1 MLILFVKCKNLLEGQ
16 SLDSSG
22 MTQHK
27 LLSYSD
33 WLTVDI
39 QYGKDFKPALRLA
52 PQKQEVISRVM
63 LTHVNSGCVAS

>member
-1 MLILFVKCKNLLEGQ
+1 MLILFVKCRNLLERQ
-16 SLDSSG
+16 NLDGSG

-39 QYGKDFKPALRLA
+39 QYRQDFKPALRLA

-63 LTHVNSGCVAS
+63 LTRVNSGCVGS